1 MSVYS
6 FQLTIMVFRSKI
18 HWKSVLPCFQNKV
31 CQKCETNFSAQIQIE
46 NFSIKKCHQLNSSSF
61 LVSPIFFSQTGNH
74 QSVECSLI
82 SLFVQYYYSNLRI
95 TVIYM
100 THMLWLITDESSLYS
115 IYILII
121 VMNMYLGLLQY
132 TIFFIKIV
140 CLFSMTNEDRMI
152 HFNDS

>member
-1 MSVYS
+1 
-6 FQLTIMVFRSKI
+6 MVFRSKI
-18 HWKSVLPCFQNKV
+18 PWKSVLPCFQNKV
-31 CQKCETNFSAQIQIE
+31 CQKCETNFLEQIQIE
-46 NFSIKKCHQLNSSSF
+46 NFSIKNVTNFSSPI
-61 LVSPIFFSQTGNH
+61 LVSPIFFSQTDNH

-95 TVIYM
+95 TVISM

-132 TIFFIKIV
+132 TIFFIKNV
-140 CLFSMTNEDRMI
+140 FFLFSQMANFQTL
-152 HFNDS
+152 FLKKS